1 MSTDLSS
8 GPSSGSSSGL
18 PSISESDFQAVARVE
33 SGTMH
38 VRLSGTADLNVK
50 RQLDDFLA
58 VLHGRAATGAVG
70 EVAMDLRGL
79 EFMNSSC
86 LKALVT
92 WISAV
97 QDQEADGRYR
107 ITFISNPDLHWQKR
121 SLHALS
127 RIAGDIV
134 SIHT

>member
-1 MSTDLSS
+1 MTTALLPQITETD
-8 GPSSGSSSGL
+8 
-18 PSISESDFQAVARVE
+18 FTAVARVE
-33 SGTMH
+33 SDAMS

-50 RQLDDFLA
+50 TQLDDFLSA
-58 VLHGRAATGAVG
+58 VHTRAAAQPLA
-70 EVAMDLRGL
+70 EVSMDLRSL

-86 LKALVT
+86 LKALVS

-97 QDQEADGRYR
+97 QDQPEGARYR
-107 ITFISNPDLHWQKR
+107 ITFISNPDLHWQRR
-121 SLHALS
+121 SLNALS

>member
-1 MSTDLSS
+1 MSTGQLAQITE
-8 GPSSGSSSGL
+8 P
-18 PSISESDFQAVARVE
+18 DFTAVARVE
-33 SGTMH
+33 NGAIN

-50 RQLDDFLA
+50 KQLDDFLSA
-58 VLHGRAATGAVG
+58 VHGHAGGTAVG
-70 EVAMDLRGL
+70 EVQMDLRTL

-86 LKALVT
+86 LKALVS

-97 QDQEADGRYR
+97 QDQVEQSRYR
-107 ITFISNPDLHWQKR
+107 ITFISNPDLHWQRR

-134 SIHT
+134 QIHT